1 MLGLTN
7 IDKNEAIVVRTTMAS
22 QQLGI
27 SPDAMLREIAY
38 SHSRCFGKGERKF
51 RFKVE
56 GGYQQANC
64 LGVYLCC
71 LPATLKQE
79 LKTLLE
85 VPAPAQGPPDVEDV
99 AQNPLQPVPAQFPQG
114 SPDVE
119 HVAQNPAPAQLSAL
133 AFFDDV
139 DVRRDVEA
147 GDIARNPL
155 QPAPPVQNDE
165 SPQAHG
171 LEAAAMHSLPSVGL
185 ATSTPIRGPH
195 AGSAPYAAPSTY
207 TTACWVFT
215 AVMGSQEQ
223 VQSMIVVQAA
233 KQQFA
238 RHGIP
243 VWVHSDGG
251 SQFAAREFSVFSHA
265 WGFEHTLSS
274 PYNSQSN
281 GKAESEVKI
290 AKKLWKRSK
299 YPYLALLL
307 LEWRNTP
314 TVGMGSSPC
323 QRLLARRTRGVVPM
337 AEYKREP
344 VIEPHVLE
352 LEKKLKKQGTE
363 GANQRVPQ
371 ERTLPSLAI
380 GQPMLA
386 QDMRAFKTQWDR
398 GTCVGRLSNRSYI
411 VDIDDQ
417 LVRRN
422 RKFLKPSVNKRQYL
436 FTIHLAQLMATT
448 ETVYSVSLVSP
459 VKVWVYSDD
468 PLSGMTTGLLLS
480 LILTL

>member
-1 MLGLTN
+1 MVWKRGVGGGVPAGTGVGGEEVPVAIRKYFEDIAILLRNHPTVLPTTMLGLTN
-7 IDKNEAIVVRTTMAS
+7 IDKNEAVVVRTTMAS

-195 AGSAPYAAPSTY
+195 AGSAP
-207 TTACWVFT
+207 
-215 AVMGSQEQ
+215 
-223 VQSMIVVQAA
+223 
-233 KQQFA
+233 
-238 RHGIP
+238 
-243 VWVHSDGG
+243 
-251 SQFAAREFSVFSHA
+251 
-265 WGFEHTLSS
+265 
-274 PYNSQSN
+274 
-281 GKAESEVKI
+281 
-290 AKKLWKRSK
+290 
-299 YPYLALLL
+299 
-307 LEWRNTP
+307 
-314 TVGMGSSPC
+314 
-323 QRLLARRTRGVVPM
+323 LARP
-337 AEYKREP
+337 P
-344 VIEPHVLE
+344 
-352 LEKKLKKQGTE
+352 
-363 GANQRVPQ
+363 
-371 ERTLPSLAI
+371 
-380 GQPMLA
+380 
-386 QDMRAFKTQWDR
+386 
-398 GTCVGRLSNRSYI
+398 
-411 VDIDDQ
+411 
-417 LVRRN
+417 
-422 RKFLKPSVNKRQYL
+422 
-436 FTIHLAQLMATT
+436 
-448 ETVYSVSLVSP
+448 
-459 VKVWVYSDD
+459 
-468 PLSGMTTGLLLS
+468 
-480 LILTL
+480 